1 MKSLKM
7 QIKNE
12 TVKND
17 FSLYSVKGQD
27 QDKL

>member
-12 TVKND
+12 IVKND